1 MKTFTPTYSSAN
13 LIFFLLE
20 HFQGKTIK
28 KYAQSV
34 LLYKVVHNKQEDVG
48 LSFWVQWS
56 QLAVVETRKI
66 LITYSSKYLYVIK
79 KSGCSL

>member
-1 MKTFTPTYSSAN
+1 MKKFTPTYSSAN
-13 LIFFLLE
+13 LNFCVLLE

-48 LSFWVQWS
+48 LSFWVQ
-56 QLAVVETRKI
+56 
-66 LITYSSKYLYVIK
+66 
-79 KSGCSL
+79 